1 MGAVKQKSQIDYL
14 QSYSLRDLLVKVN
27 KWNDE
32 HPERA
37 ILKEDIIQIMKEEGT
52 YILLYYRNGNL

>member
-1 MGAVKQKSQIDYL
+1 MGVVKQKSQIDYL
-14 QSYSLRDLLVKVN
+14 QSHSLRDLLVKVN

-37 ILKEDIIQIMKEEGT
+37 ILKEDIIQITKEEGT
-52 YILLYYRNGNL
+52 YILLYYRNNNL